1 MLTATTKYY
10 RFFFV
15 IPIAVLLFFSSCK
28 KDKFTDLPV
37 GQTLSFSTDSIVFD
51 TVFTSIGSITKQL
64 KVYNNSSNKIL
75 IRSIELAGGE
85 ASAYRL
91 NIDGLAALKLND
103 VELDGGDSL
112 YIFVKV
118 LIDPNNINSPFV
130 VSDQLR
136 FTTDLNFQII
146 SLVAWGQNA
155 NYIIANQN
163 IPGLPPFRIVAP
175 ENSKVQWKSTRPY
188 LIYGYAVVDSGAVLQ
203 IDKGAKIHFHNNSGL
218 WVYKGG
224 SIKVNGTLEDPV
236 IFTGDRLDEDYR
248 DLPGQ
253 WDRIWINEGSVNN
266 EINYAII
273 KNGFIGIQAET
284 LDNPMGNSLI
294 LNNTRISNMSGGGI
308 LARNYQITASNNLVT
323 NCGDYLLSLTMGG
336 KYSFIHST
344 FANYWTS
351 TVRKTPSVYL
361 NNYIRDSDGNSSV
374 REFEAH
380 IGNCIIDGRENDELL
395 IDFLNAGNPILKF
408 DHNSLKTRL
417 NIINDDRFI
426 QCITNPDSLFFD
438 VRNLNF
444 QLKRLSPA
452 VDKGSTHI
460 AAKAP
465 FDILGIRRTE
475 NPDLGVFEFRIQN

>member
-1 MLTATTKYY
+1 MLLATTKYY
-10 RFFFV
+10 RLFFV
-15 IPIAVLLFFSSCK
+15 ILIAAFLFFTSCK
-28 KDKFTDLPV
+28 KDNISNLPT
-37 GQTLSFSTDSIVFD
+37 GQSISFSSDSIVFD
-51 TVFTSIGSITKQL
+51 TVFTTIGSITKQL
-64 KVYNNSSNKIL
+64 KVYNNSSSKIL
-75 IRSIELAGGE
+75 IKSIELAGGE

-91 NIDGLAALKLND
+91 NIDGVAALKVNNI
-103 VELDGGDSL
+103 ELEGGDSL
-112 YIFVKV
+112 YIFIKV
-118 LIDPNNINSPFV
+118 LIDPNNTNSPFV

-136 FTTDLNFQII
+136 FSTTLNYQFI

-163 IPGLPPFRIVAP
+163 IPGLPPFRIVAT

-188 LIYGYAVVDSGAVLQ
+188 LVYGYAVVDSGAVLQ

-224 SIKVNGTLEDPV
+224 SIKVNGTLEEPV
-236 IFTGDRLDEDYR
+236 IFAGDRLDEDYR

-284 LDNPMGNSLI
+284 LENQMGNSLI
-294 LNNTRISNMSGGGI
+294 LKNTRISNMSGIGI
-308 LARNYQITASNNLVT
+308 LARNYQIVASNNLIT

-344 FANYWTS
+344 FANYWAS
-351 TVRKTPSVYL
+351 TVRQTPSVYL
-361 NNYIRDSDGNSSV
+361 NNYSKVDEGNLTVRDFDAN
-374 REFEAH
+374 F
-380 IGNCIIDGRENDELL
+380 GNCIIDGKENDELL
-395 IDFLNAGNPILKF
+395 IDFVNSSNPKLIF
-408 DHNSLKTRL
+408 DHNSLKTQL

-438 VRNLNF
+438 VRNFNF
-444 QLKRLSPA
+444 QLRKLSPA
-452 VDKGSTHI
+452 IDKGSSII
-460 AAKAP
+460 ATQVP

-475 NPDLGVFEFRIQN
+475 NPDLGVFEFKNPN

>member
-1 MLTATTKYY
+1 MLLATTKYY
-10 RFFFV
+10 RIFFI
-15 IPIAVLLFFSSCK
+15 IPIAVLFFFSSCK
-28 KDKFTDLPV
+28 KDNFRSLPEE
-37 GQTLSFSTDSIVFD
+37 QTLSFSTDSIVFD

-64 KVYNNSSNKIL
+64 KVYNNSLNKIL
-75 IRSIELAGGE
+75 IKSIELAGGE

-91 NIDGLAALKLND
+91 NIDGVATLKMNG

-112 YIFVKV
+112 FIFVKV

-136 FTTDLNFQII
+136 FSTDLNFQVI

-175 ENSKVQWKSTRPY
+175 ENSKVQWKNTKPY

-236 IFTGDRLDEDYR
+236 IFAGDRLDEDYR

-284 LDNPMGNSLI
+284 LDNQMGNSLI
-294 LNNTRISNMSGGGI
+294 LKNTRISNMSGVGI
-308 LARNYQITASNNLVT
+308 LARNYQIIASNNLVT

-351 TVRKTPSVYL
+351 TVRQTSSVYF
-361 NNYIRDSDGNSSV
+361 NNYINNEGGNPTV
-374 REFEAH
+374 NEFDAYF
-380 IGNCIIDGRENDELL
+380 GNCIIDGRENDEML
-395 IDFLNAGNPILKF
+395 IDFVNTNNPILKF
-408 DHNSLKTRL
+408 DHNSLKTKL

-438 VRNLNF
+438 IRNLNF
-444 QLKRLSPA
+444 QLRKLSPA
-452 VDKGSTHI
+452 IDKGSTLI
-460 AAKAP
+460 ATQAP

-475 NPDLGVFEFRIQN
+475 NPDLGVFEFKNPN

>member
-1 MLTATTKYY
+1 MLSATTKYY
-10 RFFFV
+10 RVFFV
-15 IPIAVLLFFSSCK
+15 IPIAVLLFLSSCK
-28 KDKFTDLPV
+28 KDKFTDIPT
-37 GQTLSFSTDSIVFD
+37 GQALSFSNDSIVFD
-51 TVFTSIGSITKQL
+51 TVFTTIGSITKQL
-64 KVYNNSSNKIL
+64 KVYNNSANKVL
-75 IRSIELAGGE
+75 IKSIELAGGE

-91 NIDGLAALKLND
+91 NIDGVAALKIED
-103 VELDGGDSL
+103 IELDGGDSL
-112 YIFVKV
+112 YIFIKV

-136 FTTDLNFQII
+136 FNTDLNFQII

-188 LIYGYAVVDSGAVLQ
+188 LIYGHAVVDSGAVLQ

-236 IFTGDRLDEDYR
+236 IFAGDRLDEDYR

-253 WDRIWINEGSVNN
+253 WDRILINEGSVNN

-294 LNNTRISNMSGGGI
+294 LKNTRISNMSGVGI
-308 LARNYQITASNNLVT
+308 LARNYQIAASNNLVT
-323 NCGDYLLSLTMGG
+323 NCGNYLLSLTMGG

-351 TVRKTPSVYL
+351 TVRQTPSLYL
-361 NNYIRDSDGNSSV
+361 NNYLKDEEGNISV
-374 REFEAH
+374 HEFEASF
-380 IGNCIIDGRENDELL
+380 GNCIIDGRENDELL
-395 IDFLNAGNPILKF
+395 IDFVNASNPILKF
-408 DHNSLKTRL
+408 DHNSLKTQL
-417 NIINDDRFI
+417 NILNDDRFI

-438 VRNLNF
+438 LQNLNF
-444 QLKRLSPA
+444 QLRNLSPA
-452 VDKGSTHI
+452 IDKGSTFI
-460 AAKAP
+460 ATQAP
-465 FDILGIRRTE
+465 FDILGIQRTE
-475 NPDLGVFEFRIQN
+475 NPDLGVFEFKIQN